1 LVAAGRFPQI
11 YLPLIGVG
19 VAALWPLTAYALSPL
34 VLPATCALLAAVL
47 VVLRRPE
54 YGVAGALVLTPFLDL
69 GLEIPGLGVSL
80 VSPLN
85 LILPA
90 LVGLVLAYGVLL
102 SRGERES
109 PESRRLLLAVFVFV
123 AAILLATANAI
134 DVSASISKAVFLL
147 TAAMLFLATTQICRE
162 RSQLMVVVAGALV
175 GLTIASSQGLVQ
187 NYSGVFS
194 EGFESNGSIVGRVQ
208 GSFEHPN
215 LFGGYIA
222 SLIPLASVIAFNRHF
237 HPPIRWISVAALFLA
252 LPALYLSYSRAS
264 IVAVVLGAIV
274 WLAFLRPRT
283 AVLIA
288 VTVAVASL
296 ALAPAAL
303 KERFDPERG
312 QNDLSERV
320 DLWKAAGEIYADHP
334 LLGVG
339 PNNFP
344 DAYAELPP
352 RPGFS
357 PYHRLQLEDKPVPP
371 PHAHNLYLNV
381 LAEEG
386 AVGAI
391 ALLLL
396 LIAAISV
403 VYRGC
408 HVRDPAGRWI
418 CIGIGVGLMTLLANS
433 FVNATLFTEPALP
446 LFALLGVAAVLVGLD
461 TANDR
466 VGSASSGRS

>member
-1 LVAAGRFPQI
+1 LLDAGRFPQI

-19 VAALWPLTAYALSPL
+19 VAALWPLTAYTFSPL

-54 YGVAGALVLTPFLDL
+54 FGVAGALVLTPFLHL
-69 GLEIPGLGVSL
+69 SLEIPGLGLSL
-80 VSPLN
+80 VDPLT

-90 LVGLVLAYGVLL
+90 LAGLVLAYGVLL

-109 PESRRLLLAVFVFV
+109 PESRRLFLAVFVFV
-123 AAILLATANAI
+123 AAIFLATANAI
-134 DVSASISKAVFLL
+134 NVSASISKTVFLL
-147 TAAMLFLATTQICRE
+147 TAAMLFIATIQVCRE

-175 GLTIASSQGLVQ
+175 GLLVASLQGLVQ

-194 EGFESNGSIVGRVQ
+194 EGFESNGSVVGRIQ

-215 LFGGYIA
+215 LFAGYIA
-222 SLIPLASVIAFNRHF
+222 SLIPLASVIAFNRRF
-237 HPPIRWISVAALFLA
+237 HPPIRWLAAAALFLA
-252 LPALYLSYSRAS
+252 LPALYFSYSRAS
-264 IVAVVLGAIV
+264 IVAVVLGAIF
-274 WLAFLRPRT
+274 WLAFLRPRA

-288 VTVAVASL
+288 ITVAVASL

-303 KERFDPERG
+303 KERFDPQRG
-312 QNDLSERV
+312 QNDLAARV

-344 DAYAELPP
+344 DAYAELPT

-357 PYHRLQLEDKPVPP
+357 PYHRLQLEDEFVRP

-391 ALLLL
+391 ALILL

-408 HVRDPAGRWI
+408 HARDPAGRLI
-418 CIGIGVGLMTLLANS
+418 CIGIGIGLMTLLANS

-446 LFALLGVAAVLVGLD
+446 LFALLGVAAVFVGLD
-461 TANDR
+461 TEKHR
-466 VGSASSGRS
+466 VGRASSGRS

>member
-1 LVAAGRFPQI
+1 MVDAARLPQI

-19 VAALWPLTAYALSPL
+19 VAALWPLTAYAIGPL
-34 VLPATCALLAAVL
+34 MLPATCVLLAVAL

-54 YGVAGALVLTPFLDL
+54 YGVAGVLVLAPFLDL
-69 GLEIPGLGVSL
+69 GLEIPGVGVAIG
-80 VSPLN
+80 SPLT

-90 LVGLVLAYGVLL
+90 FVGLVLAYGVLL
-102 SRGERES
+102 SPGERES

-123 AAILLATANAI
+123 AAILLATANSI
-134 DVSASISKAVFLL
+134 DVSASVSKAAFLVM
-147 TAAMLFLATTQICRE
+147 AAMLFIATILVCRE
-162 RSQLMVVVAGALV
+162 RSQLTVVVTGALV
-175 GLTIASSQGLVQ
+175 GLLLASLQGLVQ

-194 EGFESNGSIVGRVQ
+194 EGFESGGSVVGRVQ

-215 LFGGYIA
+215 LFAGYIA
-222 SLIPLASVIAFNRHF
+222 FLIPLASVIVFNRRF
-237 HPPIRWISVAALFLA
+237 HPTIRWIAAAALLLA

-264 IVAVVLGAIV
+264 IVALVLGAIL
-274 WLAFLRPRT
+274 WLALLRPRT

-288 VTVAVASL
+288 ATVAVASL

-303 KERFDPERG
+303 EERFDPDRG

-320 DLWKAAGEIYADHP
+320 ALWKAAGEIYAEHP

-344 DAYAELPP
+344 DAYTELPTG
-352 RPGFS
+352 PGFS
-357 PYHRLQLEDKPVPP
+357 PYHRLQLEDEPVPP

-386 AVGAI
+386 VVGAI
-391 ALLLL
+391 ALILL
-396 LIAAISV
+396 LIASISV

-408 HVRDPAGRWI
+408 HVRDPAGRSI
-418 CIGIGVGLMTLLANS
+418 CIAIGVGLMTLLANS

-446 LFALLGVAAVLVGLD
+446 LFALLGVATVFVGLD
-461 TANDR
+461 AASSSRLDR
-466 VGSASSGRS
+466 GSAG